1 MNYGESFLSKL
12 LDKGNTLPITEYG
25 INENDF
31 ETKSEK
37 RVYNFITS
45 YAKENGGRTPDFRT
59 VVEYEPDFYYREDES
74 NTFAFMAKE
83 LKSNTAR
90 RMIVEMFNGNP
101 NERGVKTGETVEE
114 VVNNYDGNDAI
125 KHLIS
130 ELESIRMRTSVRN
143 EVGTIVNKETQAYLD
158 ELKDRAAGKTLKIW
172 RSKFPSMNKAIA
184 GFFSGNM
191 YTWFGRSGRGKSVFV
206 MEEALESA
214 MQGANVLIWAME
226 MSRFEFMSRV
236 FASLSARKGVSN
248 ATIDG
253 IDYEVGFENRS
264 LLSGNITD
272 DWLERFELFLAELND
287 FVPGNIILR
296 AADDDDFMDRSTDAL
311 RSDIKRTEA
320 DVVVIDAIY
329 HMDYEANTS
338 RTAGG
343 DAANTSKKL
352 RAMAGQEKVVMH
364 VITQAEEDTNDKKQ
378 EERELNP
385 PSRSEVKSTKQVT
398 MDCVNLFAID
408 SKDGGGMIR
417 ILKGRQ
423 GGEDSEIEVLYLP
436 NYGLVKELEASEEYV
451 KELLEVL

>member
-59 VVEYEPDFYYREDES
+59 VIEYEPDFYYREDES

-101 NERGVKTGETVEE
+101 NERGVKTKETVEE
-114 VVNNYDGNDAI
+114 IVNNYDGNDAI

-130 ELESIRMRTSVRN
+130 GLESIRMRTSVRN

-296 AADDDDFMDRSTDAL
+296 AAD
-311 RSDIKRTEA
+311 
-320 DVVVIDAIY
+320 
-329 HMDYEANTS
+329 
-338 RTAGG
+338 
-343 DAANTSKKL
+343 
-352 RAMAGQEKVVMH
+352 
-364 VITQAEEDTNDKKQ
+364 
-378 EERELNP
+378 
-385 PSRSEVKSTKQVT
+385 
-398 MDCVNLFAID
+398 
-408 SKDGGGMIR
+408 
-417 ILKGRQ
+417 
-423 GGEDSEIEVLYLP
+423 
-436 NYGLVKELEASEEYV
+436 
-451 KELLEVL
+451 